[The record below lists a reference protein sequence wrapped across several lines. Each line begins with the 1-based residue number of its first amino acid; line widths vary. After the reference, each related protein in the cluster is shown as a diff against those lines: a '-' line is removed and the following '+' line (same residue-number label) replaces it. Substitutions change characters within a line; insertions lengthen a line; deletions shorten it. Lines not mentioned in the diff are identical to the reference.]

1 MRCKCCDVVLTG
13 SEIGRK
19 RKVVEYGKEYWFED
33 GFCNRCGCI
42 FPSKRLSRT
51 PVGTLD

>member
-13 SEIGRK
+13 SEVGRK

-33 GFCNRCGCI
+33 GLCNRCVEASSVQEI
-42 FPSKRLSRT
+42 ITNTSWNT
-51 PVGTLD
+51 